1 MAHTDTITT
10 DTAYSID
17 LDWQNADA
25 DTADMLPRLV
35 SYKSVTLLTIP
46 RFHGSAPT
54 YQYRSHDPETGA
66 WHPAYYHSTGP
77 TLAEWYAEQDYADER
92 ETMRDLR
99 QGSVQ

>member
-46 RFHGSAPT
+46 RLNGSAPT
-54 YQYRSHDPETGA
+54 YQ
-66 WHPAYYHSTGP
+66 
-77 TLAEWYAEQDYADER
+77 
-92 ETMRDLR
+92 
-99 QGSVQ
+99 